1 MTSLKTFFIIDFN
14 KITILLTLVLLYSC
28 DGNNNSS
35 TGNTISDTLK
45 IYQKETDT
53 VFIESNNVNEK
64 EGSEYYILE
73 RIPDWLVASDVM
85 KGLKIKDQFVFDNR
99 MNPLYLEADFNGD
112 GDLDIAI
119 PIKNIDSQK
128 VGFAIIHGKTNE
140 IHIIAAGKKVKNA
153 LSDDMNYIDIWKI
166 NRNEI
171 NEAGLEENTGTGT
184 KGELI
189 LKNPSLQIEKS
200 ELGGGLIYWDGMEYA
215 YFHQTC

>member
-1 MTSLKTFFIIDFN
+1 MFTMKTIA
-14 KITILLTLVLLYSC
+14 ILLFLLILFSC
-28 DGNNNSS
+28 TTNNQTTNADVDR
-35 TGNTISDTLK
+35 DTV
-45 IYQKETDT
+45 IINQKQTDT
-53 VFIESNNVNEK
+53 VFIESYNINEK
-64 EGSEYYILE
+64 EGSEYFILE
-73 RIPDWLVASDVM
+73 RLPNWFVETNLLN
-85 KGLKIKDQFVFDNR
+85 GLKIKDQFVLDNR

-112 GDLDIAI
+112 GDFDIAI
-119 PIKNIDSQK
+119 PIRNIDSHK

-171 NEAGLEENTGTGT
+171 YEAGLEENTGTGT

-200 ELGGGLIYWDGMEYA
+200 ELGGGLIYWNGMEYA